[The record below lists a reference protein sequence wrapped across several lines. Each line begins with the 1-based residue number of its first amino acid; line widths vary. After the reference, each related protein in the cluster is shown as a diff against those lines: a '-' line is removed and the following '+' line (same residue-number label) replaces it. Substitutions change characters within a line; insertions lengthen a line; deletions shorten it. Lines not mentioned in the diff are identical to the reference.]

1 MVVLG
6 KIKWPASLTSL
17 ACAQIYMPFH
27 YLTKPHV
34 ICLLTA
40 TSTQNWNCSHGELRL
55 VDGGDDV
62 QARTREGRVEICIDN
77 TWGTICDTFFGS
89 RDAEVIC
96 EQLEGFQREGESCK
110 L

>member
-1 MVVLG
+1 M
-6 KIKWPASLTSL
+6 
-17 ACAQIYMPFH
+17 
-27 YLTKPHV
+27 
-34 ICLLTA
+34 
-40 TSTQNWNCSHGELRL
+40 
-55 VDGGDDV
+55 DGGDDV